1 MEARCCY
8 ASTATAHVRALRSK
22 VPSTPQRSRR
32 YVRDTESPCPRPSR
46 SPRPTAPSRPMWRA
60 RRRPGPSHRRH
71 PGDLRRQQGDARRLR
86 RPGRPGLRRRLP
98 RPLLAHRTGIDITD
112 QSEAEWKKA
121 FELYNAF
128 DVDAGVS
135 DIAATIAAVRDL
147 PGVNGKVGAVGY
159 CLGGLL
165 AFLTATRTDAD
176 ASVSYYGV
184 GIEKHVAEAE
194 KAGPAAA
201 DAHRRGRPVRAE
213 GSPEG
218 HPRRAEG
225 SPADRIHTYPGRDH
239 AFARVGG
246 AHYDAADAGTAN
258 ARSLAFFKSNL
269 G

>member
-1 MEARCCY
+1 MSETLTIT
-8 ASTATAHVRALRSK
+8 TADGGFSA
-22 VPSTPQRSRR
+22 
-32 YVRDTESPCPRPSR
+32 YVARPSA
-46 SPRPTAPSRPMWRA
+46 SAAPAIVVIQEIFGVNQVMRDVCDELAAQGFVAICPDLFWRIE
-60 RRRPGPSHRRH
+60 P
-71 PGDLRRQQGDARRLR
+71 
-86 RPGRPGLRRRLP
+86 
-98 RPLLAHRTGIDITD
+98 GIDITD

-135 DIAATIAAVRDL
+135 DIASTINAVRAL

-184 GIEKHVAEAE
+184 GIEKYVAEAE
-194 KAGPAAA
+194 KLARPLLMHIAEEDQFVPKEAQKVIL
-201 DAHRRGRPVRAE
+201 DALKD
-213 GSPEG
+213 
-218 HPRRAEG
+218 HPQIE
-225 SPADRIHTYPGRDH
+225 IHTYPGRDH

-246 AHYDAADAGTAN
+246 AYYDAGDAGRAN